1 MGKLIIENRTNMPD
15 LEAMWY
21 VMEVM
26 RDGRISNDGKQYC
39 YATVWR
45 SSKIVVWTDLNKQS
59 DRFVV
64 EMIEDN

>member
-1 MGKLIIENRTNMPD
+1 MGKLIIENRTDMPD
-15 LEAMWY
+15 IEALWY

-39 YATVWR
+39 YATAW
-45 SSKIVVWTDLNKQS
+45 KLTGIVVYTDLNKKS

-64 EMIEDN
+64 EYTKD